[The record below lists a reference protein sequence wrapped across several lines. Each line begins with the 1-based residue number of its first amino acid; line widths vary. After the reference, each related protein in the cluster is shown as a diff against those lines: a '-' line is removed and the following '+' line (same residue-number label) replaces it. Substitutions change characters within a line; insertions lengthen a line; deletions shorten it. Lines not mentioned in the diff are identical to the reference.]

1 MLFFTTID
9 VVAPI
14 DRHWPRCD
22 VAASFFTTK
31 CGNLNNVIREG
42 AVMADLKQD
51 YWQNYVDSNWV
62 DGGAGRL
69 ALENPGT
76 GEPLAEF
83 ALADADF
90 LGSVLS
96 LLKTKSEDEA
106 INIANSTKYMLSAE
120 PSPQISTPRTAPPA
134 LSAPARSSS
143 MSGLPAG
150 WRPPSVAMANQAMA
164 AKRAAKRCGTTCRP
178 KTSPIAQGR
187 FKPRPDPHRRKAI
200 ALAAALPPSRRHGCG
215 GREARLPQFRPYWD
229 E

>member
-22 VAASFFTTK
+22 VAAAFFTTK
-31 CGNLNNVIREG
+31 CGNLNTVIRRV
-42 AVMADLKQD
+42 AVMADLKQN
-51 YWQNYVDSNWV
+51 YSQNHAESNWV

-76 GEPLAEF
+76 GEPLAKF

-90 LGSVLS
+90 FGSVLS

-106 INIANSTKYMLSAE
+106 IKIANSTKYRLSAE

-134 LSAPARSSS
+134 VSAPARSSS
-143 MSGLPAG
+143 MNGLPAG
-150 WRPPSVAMANQAMA
+150 WKTLRWLWQIRLWPQECPRSAVEL
-164 AKRAAKRCGTTCRP
+164 RADQN
-178 KTSPIAQGR
+178 IAYR
-187 FKPRPDPHRRKAI
+187 TR
-200 ALAAALPPSRRHGCG
+200 
-215 GREARLPQFRPYWD
+215 
-229 E
+229 